1 MDEPTRPGPD
11 GAGPLGGA
19 PDSGGVDEEREE
31 FLRKCELERESLS
44 PKETSDC
51 AGAELADAYENEE
64 DGGS

>member
-1 MDEPTRPGPD
+1 MDEEHNALD
-11 GAGPLGGA
+11 DVMGGA
-19 PDSGGVDEEREE
+19 PESAVPGDEHDDLLLRCETERDTM
-31 FLRKCELERESLS
+31 S

>member
-1 MDEPTRPGPD
+1 MTDERDDAREPES
-11 GAGPLGGA
+11 ALGNA
-19 PDSGGVDEEREE
+19 PVSGGVGEDRDE
-31 FLRKCELERESLS
+31 FLERCETERDTMT